1 MKKNKKQIIGISII
15 CFIVVCIMIGCFLFG
30 YIGKNKNKKY
40 ELEKITKWNYFTII
54 ENDKMGVI
62 DNKGNVII
70 EPNYEDIQ
78 IPNPT
83 KDIFIC
89 SNENETKIV
98 NAKGEEKF
106 KSFEEVSAFQLKE
119 LATEI
124 PFEKSVLKY
133 KENGK
138 YGIINFD
145 GKKVTK
151 AIYDSIENLPF
162 KEGELLVQKDG
173 KYGVINILGKNVIPI
188 EYKEI
193 KVDEYYE
200 PENAY
205 KYSGYIVGNDT
216 DKGTMYKY
224 INYET
229 NKETKEE
236 YQDIKRIV
244 DYEDKDKFYI
254 VFEKDNKFG
263 VIEDGNTIINNEYDN
278 IEYDSFNKLFI
289 VKKDKNYGVLK
300 LNGETLI
307 SCLYDEIN
315 VEGIYIYALKNDEQ
329 IIFSTSGKKID
340 DSKYIS
346 AYNVENTNYKITI
359 NDENKYGV
367 IDENNNDII
376 PNEYY
381 YIGYLGNDYF
391 VVSDQTGKNGV
402 VDNKGKIVLE
412 TKYDT
417 IEKPEKVNLI
427 EATEINTNTITLF
440 DTDIKEIA
448 KMNNAKIFEGE
459 NYIRLYSNKEQKYFN
474 SNGEEKSN
482 KDILSQNKI
491 FSNVKDGKW
500 GFVDSNDN
508 VIVDYIYDDVT
519 ETNQYGFA
527 GVKKDGKWGSINENG
542 QVIIEPTYTLNN
554 NNEVDFIGEYYKYT
568 YGYKKFNY
576 TNDR

>member
-1 MKKNKKQIIGISII
+1 MNKKRVITITIILIILIFIIGGFSLYRYIS
-15 CFIVVCIMIGCFLFG
+15 
-30 YIGKNKNKKY
+30 NKNKKY
-40 ELEKITKWNYFTII
+40 ELEKITMWNYFTII

-70 EPNYEDIQ
+70 EPNYENIQ

-89 SNENETKIV
+89 SNENENKIV

-106 KSFEEVSAFQLKE
+106 KNFEEVSAIQLKE

-173 KYGVINILGKNVIPI
+173 KYGVINILGKNVIPM

-200 PENAY
+200 AENSY

-229 NKETKEE
+229 NIETKEE

-244 DYEDKDKFYI
+244 DYEDKDKFYLI
-254 VFEKDNKFG
+254 FKKDNKYG
-263 VIEDGNTIINNEYDN
+263 IIEDGNVIVNNEYDN

-307 SCLYDEIN
+307 SCLYDDIN
-315 VEGIYIYALKNDEQ
+315 IEGIYIYALKNDEQ
-329 IIFSTSGKKID
+329 IIFSITGEQISN
-340 DSKYIS
+340 SKNKS

-391 VVSDQTGKNGV
+391 VVSDQTGKNGI

-440 DTDIKEIA
+440 DTNIKEIA

-459 NYIRLYSNKEQKYFN
+459 NYIRLYSSKAQKYFN
-474 SNGEEKSN
+474 SNGEEKNN
-482 KDILSQNKI
+482 KEILSQNKI
-491 FSNVKDGKW
+491 FSDVKDGKW
-500 GFVDSNDN
+500 GFVDSNGN

-527 GVKKDGKWGSINENG
+527 GVNKGGKWGSINENG